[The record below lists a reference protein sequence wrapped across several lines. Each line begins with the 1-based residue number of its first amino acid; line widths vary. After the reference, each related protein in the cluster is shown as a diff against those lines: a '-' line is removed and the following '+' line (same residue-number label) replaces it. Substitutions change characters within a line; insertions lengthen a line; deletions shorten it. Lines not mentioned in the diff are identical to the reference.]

1 MVKALKRLHPESILI
16 LGTSDEMV
24 KKIAANLKLPEI
36 KQIIYINDVAS
47 DEEIEDARRSRI
59 YEGKHVIPV
68 PTFEIKKD
76 FSGYLLDPLQI
87 FKTGIDKTP
96 YISTIKKE
104 YYESEIGL
112 KILDL
117 IKYFEPDF
125 YTELHCYNLKN
136 YDKLTS
142 MERYNKTGIPPLI
155 KLANHVLVSS
165 VSPLIRMTYFSTD
178 TVCKTLEIP
187 CIEKLT
193 PEICEKYDFNKDL
206 ACETYEDMLR
216 LILKSPSREYFEK
229 ESMKH
234 HPDQVYLAMKYAKKV
249 FGEDFPPY

>member
-1 MVKALKRLHPESILI
+1 MSYVRYIDNGNGPTKLFIGGVHGNEGVTSLRFIKR
-16 LGTSDEMV
+16 
-24 KKIAANLKLPEI
+24 I
-36 KQIIYINDVAS
+36 KQ
-47 DEEIEDARRSRI
+47 EDLS
-59 YEGKHVIPV
+59 
-68 PTFEIKKD
+68 
-76 FSGYLLDPLQI
+76 SGQFY
-87 FKTGIDKTP
+87 FYNFDKTP

-112 KILDL
+112 RILDL

-136 YDKLTS
+136 YERLTS

-155 KLANHVLVSS
+155 KLDNHVLVSS

-193 PEICEKYDFNKDL
+193 PELCEKYDFNKDL
-206 ACETYEDMLR
+206 ACETFEDMLR

>member
-1 MVKALKRLHPESILI
+1 MSYFRYIDNGNGPTKLFIGGIHGNEGVTSLRFIKR
-16 LGTSDEMV
+16 
-24 KKIAANLKLPEI
+24 I
-36 KQIIYINDVAS
+36 K
-47 DEEIEDARRSRI
+47 EEDLS
-59 YEGKHVIPV
+59 
-68 PTFEIKKD
+68 
-76 FSGYLLDPLQI
+76 SGQFY
-87 FKTGIDKTP
+87 FYNFDKTP

-117 IKYFEPDF
+117 IRYFEPDF

-136 YDKLTS
+136 YEKLTS

-155 KLANHVLVSS
+155 KLDNHVLVSS

-193 PEICEKYDFNKDL
+193 PEICEKYNFNKEL
-206 ACETYEDMLR
+206 ACETFEDMLR